1 MEQKFKNQSNGIF
14 SGLKGSLDT
23 VAPEILLQK
32 TKTYENTVDIFGL
45 GIILYQISHNLKHP
59 YVEDTKSY
67 IQYGNVYNN
76 NYEKDDFK
84 IEFDKSIKN
93 KDFIDLIT
101 KIIKLNPKNRLK
113 WDEYF
118 DHPFFK

>member
-1 MEQKFKNQSNGIF
+1 MIF
-14 SGLKGSLDT
+14 SGIKGSDDT
-23 VAPEILLQK
+23 IAPEIILEK
-32 TKTYENTVDIFGL
+32 TKTYENTADIFSL

-59 YVEDTKSY
+59 FAENHIHCVN
-67 IQYGNVYNN
+67 IYNN

-101 KIIKLNPKNRLK
+101 KMIKLNPKNRLK

>member
-1 MEQKFKNQSNGIF
+1 M
-14 SGLKGSLDT
+14 
-23 VAPEILLQK
+23 
-32 TKTYENTVDIFGL
+32 

-59 YVEDTKSY
+59 FGENY
-67 IQYGNVYNN
+67 IQRGNAYNN

-101 KIIKLNPKNRLK
+101 KMIKLNPKNRLK

-118 DHPFFK
+118 RHPFFK